1 MNKLIAVPC
10 FNEEENISLCID
22 SLLDL
27 KENYDI
33 DFDILVIND
42 GSRDRTLD
50 ILEQYNKN
58 ILLIS
63 SKQNYGLA
71 EVFNSTLH
79 FSKEQKYSELLIFD
93 SDNQYPY
100 EDIPKLFNK
109 LLDDNM
115 DIVIGSRDFKS
126 MDHFSNSKK
135 FFQRLGS
142 FLVSFSLGSNLNDV
156 TSGFRAYSSR
166 AIDSLFVTNSFT
178 YTLES
183 LYQAKRDNLH
193 FTDVEIGYTNK
204 TRDSRL
210 FDSNY
215 EYISKSI
222 KIIFK
227 SLLIYRS
234 KLAVTLTAIALS
246 LPGILLSSRFFIKYI
261 QEGSNSGNIQS
272 LIVGVGYFNFLF
284 IAIILISIVLN
295 NYKNKIFFI
304 TNLFKPKHF

>member
-1 MNKLIAVPC
+1 MSKLVAVPC
-10 FNEEENISLCID
+10 FNEEDNISLCID

-27 KENYDI
+27 KENHNI

-42 GSRDRTLD
+42 GSRDKTSD
-50 ILEQYNKN
+50 ILKQYDKN

-71 EVFNSTLH
+71 EVFNSTIH
-79 FSKEQKYSELLIFD
+79 FSREQKYSELLIFD
-93 SDNQYPY
+93 SDNQYPR

-109 LLDDNM
+109 LSDDNI

-126 MDHFSNSKK
+126 MDHFSTSKK

-142 FLVSFSLGSNLNDV
+142 LLVSFSLGNNLNDV

-183 LYQAKRDNLH
+183 LYRAKKDKLS
-193 FTDVEIGYTNK
+193 FTDVEIVYTNQ

-234 KLAVTLTAIALS
+234 KLAVSIAGIILS
-246 LPGILLSSRFFIKYI
+246 LPGLLLSSRFFIKYI

-272 LIVGVGYFNFLF
+272 LIVGVGYLNFLF
-284 IAIILISIVLN
+284 LAIVLFSVVLN
-295 NYKNKIFFI
+295 NYKNKIFFL
-304 TNLFKPKHF
+304 TNLYEPKHF

>member
-1 MNKLIAVPC
+1 MSKLVAVPC
-10 FNEEENISLCID
+10 FNEEDNISLCID

-27 KENYDI
+27 KENHNI

-42 GSRDRTLD
+42 GSRDKTSD
-50 ILEQYNKN
+50 ILKQYDKN

-71 EVFNSTLH
+71 EVFNSTIH
-79 FSKEQKYSELLIFD
+79 FSREQKYSELLIFD
-93 SDNQYPY
+93 SDNQYPR

-109 LLDDNM
+109 LSDDNIE
-115 DIVIGSRDFKS
+115 IVIGSRDFKS
-126 MDHFSNSKK
+126 MDHFSTSKK

-142 FLVSFSLGSNLNDV
+142 LLVSFSLGNNLNDV

-183 LYQAKRDNLH
+183 LYRAKKDKLS
-193 FTDVEIGYTNK
+193 FTDVEIVYTNQ

-234 KLAVTLTAIALS
+234 KLAVSIAGIILS
-246 LPGILLSSRFFIKYI
+246 LPGLLLSSRFFIKYI

-272 LIVGVGYFNFLF
+272 LIVGVGYLNFLF
-284 IAIILISIVLN
+284 IAIVLFSVVLN
-295 NYKNKIFFI
+295 NYKNKIFFL
-304 TNLFKPKHF
+304 TNLYEPKHF

>member
-1 MNKLIAVPC
+1 MTKLIAVPC
-10 FNEEENISLCID
+10 FNEEENISLCLD

-33 DFDILVIND
+33 DFNILVIND
-42 GSRDRTLD
+42 GSRDKTSD
-50 ILEQYNKN
+50 ILEQYDKD

-63 SKQNYGLA
+63 SKQNFGLA

-93 SDNQYPY
+93 SDNQYPC

-109 LLDDNM
+109 LSDDNM

-126 MDHFSNSKK
+126 MDHFSSSKK

-142 FLVSFSLGSNLNDV
+142 FLVSFSLGNNLNDV
-156 TSGFRAYSSR
+156 TSGFRAYSSK

-183 LYQAKRDNLH
+183 LYQAKKNNLN
-193 FTDVEIGYTNK
+193 FTDVEIGYTNQ

-234 KLAVTLTAIALS
+234 KLAVSLTAIALS
-246 LPGILLSSRFFIKYI
+246 LPGILLASRFFIKYI

-284 IAIILISIVLN
+284 IAIVLFSIVLN
-295 NYKNKIFFI
+295 NYKNKIFFL
-304 TNLFKPKHF
+304 TNLYEPKHF

>member
-27 KENYDI
+27 KKNYEI
-33 DFDILVIND
+33 DFDILVVND
-42 GSRDRTLD
+42 GSRDKTLD
-50 ILEQYNKN
+50 ILEQYDKN

-71 EVFNSTLH
+71 EVFNSILY
-79 FSKEQKYSELLIFD
+79 FSREQKYSELLIFD
-93 SDNQYPY
+93 SDNQYPS
-100 EDIPKLFNK
+100 EDIPKLFKK
-109 LLDDNM
+109 LSDDNV

-126 MDHFSNSKK
+126 MNHFSSSKN

-142 FLVSFSLGSNLNDV
+142 FLVSFSLGNNLNDV

-166 AIDSLFVTNSFT
+166 AIDTLFVTNSFT

-183 LYQAKRDNLH
+183 LYQAKKENLR
-193 FTDVEIGYTNK
+193 FSDIEIGYTNK

-234 KLAVTLTAIALS
+234 KLSVALIAISLS
-246 LPGILLSSRFFIKYI
+246 LPGISLFSRFFIKYI
-261 QEGSNSGNIQS
+261 QEGSNAGNIQS
-272 LIVGVGYFNFLF
+272 LVVGVGYFNSLF
-284 IAIILISIVLN
+284 IAIVLFSIVLN
-295 NYKNKIFFI
+295 NYKNKIFFL
-304 TNLFKPKHF
+304 TNLYKPKHF

>member
-1 MNKLIAVPC
+1 MSKLVAVPC
-10 FNEEENISLCID
+10 FNEEDNISLCID

-27 KENYDI
+27 KENHNI

-42 GSRDRTLD
+42 GSRDKTSD
-50 ILEQYNKN
+50 ILKQYDKN

-71 EVFNSTLH
+71 EVFNSTIH
-79 FSKEQKYSELLIFD
+79 FSREQKYSELLIFD
-93 SDNQYPY
+93 SDNQYPC

-109 LLDDNM
+109 LSDDNM

-126 MDHFSNSKK
+126 MDHFSTSKK

-142 FLVSFSLGSNLNDV
+142 LLVSFSLGNNLNDV

-183 LYQAKRDNLH
+183 LYRAKKDKLS
-193 FTDVEIGYTNK
+193 FTDVEIVYTNQ

-234 KLAVTLTAIALS
+234 KLAVFIAGIILS
-246 LPGILLSSRFFIKYI
+246 LPGLLLSSRFFIKYI

-272 LIVGVGYFNFLF
+272 LIVGVGYLNFFFLT
-284 IAIILISIVLN
+284 IVL
-295 NYKNKIFFI
+295 FSVF
-304 TNLFKPKHF
+304 

>member
-1 MNKLIAVPC
+1 MSKLVAVPC
-10 FNEEENISLCID
+10 FNEEDNISLCID

-27 KENYDI
+27 KENHNI

-42 GSRDRTLD
+42 GSRDKTSD
-50 ILEQYNKN
+50 ILKQYDKN

-71 EVFNSTLH
+71 EVFNSTIH
-79 FSKEQKYSELLIFD
+79 FSREQKYSELLIFD
-93 SDNQYPY
+93 SDNQYPR

-109 LLDDNM
+109 LSDDNI

-126 MDHFSNSKK
+126 MDHFSTSKK

-142 FLVSFSLGSNLNDV
+142 LLVSFSLGNNLNDV

-183 LYQAKRDNLH
+183 LYRAKKDKLS
-193 FTDVEIGYTNK
+193 FTDVEIVYTNQ

-234 KLAVTLTAIALS
+234 KLAVSIAGIILS
-246 LPGILLSSRFFIKYI
+246 LPGLLLSSRFFIKYI

-272 LIVGVGYFNFLF
+272 LIVGVGYLNFLF
-284 IAIILISIVLN
+284 IAIVLFSVVLN
-295 NYKNKIFFI
+295 NYKNKIFFL
-304 TNLFKPKHF
+304 TNLYEPKHF

>member
-1 MNKLIAVPC
+1 MSKLVAVPC
-10 FNEEENISLCID
+10 FNEEDNISLCID

-27 KENYDI
+27 KENHNI

-42 GSRDRTLD
+42 GSRDKTSD
-50 ILEQYNKN
+50 ILKQYDKN

-71 EVFNSTLH
+71 EVFNSTIH
-79 FSKEQKYSELLIFD
+79 FSREQKYSELLIFD
-93 SDNQYPY
+93 SDNQYPR

-109 LLDDNM
+109 LSDDNM

-126 MDHFSNSKK
+126 MDHFSTSKK

-142 FLVSFSLGSNLNDV
+142 LLVSFSLGNNLNDV

-183 LYQAKRDNLH
+183 LYRAKKDKLS
-193 FTDVEIGYTNK
+193 FTDVEIVYTNQ

-234 KLAVTLTAIALS
+234 KLAVFIAGIILS
-246 LPGILLSSRFFIKYI
+246 LPGLLLSSRFFIKYI

-272 LIVGVGYFNFLF
+272 LIVGVGYLNFLF
-284 IAIILISIVLN
+284 IAIVLFSVVLN
-295 NYKNKIFFI
+295 NYKNKIFFL
-304 TNLFKPKHF
+304 TNLYEPKHF